1 MGNECRGQK
10 GLVKQGMFFLMAV
23 QKFSR
28 NWHIVFFLELVMLLG
43 VTLWLCMTNPA
54 FLRKILTGQKPANDP

>member
-1 MGNECRGQK
+1 MGDECRGQK

-28 NWHIVFFLELVMLLG
+28 NWHISFFSGTCYVVRGHFMIVHDESSFSQKNSYWAK
-43 VTLWLCMTNPA
+43 T
-54 FLRKILTGQKPANDP
+54 RK